1 MKFLLL
7 ALSFQTTSSPDRW
20 FSADKVQH
28 FFIGTF
34 VQSASFGVLRAAKV
48 DKRPALIAASALS
61 ASAAIGKE
69 LRDRHGRGDVS
80 AKDAGWT
87 LMGAAAISPALAR
100 TR

>member
-1 MKFLLL
+1 MKVLLL
-7 ALSFQTTSSPDRW
+7 ALSFQSLSAPDRW

-28 FFIGTF
+28 FFMGTF

-48 DKRPALIAASALS
+48 DKQAALFAASAVS
-61 ASAAIGKE
+61 VSAAVGKE
-69 LRDRHGRGDVS
+69 MLDRKGHGDVS

-87 LMGAAAISPALAR
+87 MMGAAAISPALAR